1 MLFLVAS
8 LLVGSGLHAG
18 SVDSSHG
25 VLNKR
30 RGNQCKQIQVQQQRI
45 FDKMKR
51 IESQLSVE
59 DIID

>member
-8 LLVGSGLHAG
+8 LLIGSGLHAG
-18 SVDSSHG
+18 SIDSSRD

-30 RGNQCKQIQVQQQRI
+30 RGNHCTQIQVQQQQI

-51 IESQLSVE
+51 IEKQLDVE
-59 DIID
+59 AIND